1 MMRAPRWRATVQMG
15 LGYGALGVVMA
26 AGQAPLGWWWA
37 TLAALTAL
45 FLILP
50 MQAPPRVWA
59 GRLWAAG
66 AGYFAASLFWIIE
79 PFFVEPEIHGWMA
92 PFALMLMA
100 GGLALFWAGA
110 GWIAARLIPGPA
122 DRFEGALWHVTR
134 KRPRAVPT
142 HPPRTRPRALPAL
155 ARGRDQRVGEPQ
167 QSAGWDITHSARRR
181 IAALVLAMTGL
192 ELLRG
197 WVFTGFPWASLG
209 HVLIDTGAVHLAALG
224 GAGLLSLLVLGGA
237 ALLAHGARAR
247 RLPALVLAVALGA
260 GAWGWGHTRPPAPD
274 PLEQIIRLAQPNA
287 PQDEKWRDDRALF
300 FFERLLDQTSAPAQP
315 APALILWPET
325 SVPFFLEFPG
335 EGLVMMAEAIAVHGA
350 DARLGFGVQRYEDRR
365 YFNSLALIDR
375 DAQVSHIYDKHHL
388 VPFGEYVPFSE
399 AILGTGLAG
408 FAAQV
413 LAGYSP
419 GPGPALL
426 DLGDLGTAL
435 PLICYESIFPRHL
448 RTTARPDWVL
458 QITNDAWFG
467 TLTGPYQHLA
477 QARLRAVE
485 QGLPVLRAA
494 NTGVSAVIDARGGVS
509 AQLGLGQAGYL
520 DAPLPRALPPTPYAR
535 LGDWPIWLI
544 VLGGLALLALR
555 SRGQQG

>member
-1 MMRAPRWRATVQMG
+1 MRVPRWRATAQLA
-15 LGYGALGVVMA
+15 LGYGALGAVMA
-26 AGQAPLGWWWA
+26 AGQAPLGWWWT
-37 TLAALTAL
+37 TLAALMAL
-45 FLILP
+45 FLVLP
-50 MQAPPRVWA
+50 KQARPRIWA

-66 AGYFAASLFWIIE
+66 SGYFAASLFWIVE

-92 PFALMLMA
+92 PFALVFMA
-100 GGLALFWAGA
+100 GGLALFWAAA
-110 GWIAARLIPGPA
+110 GWIAARLTT
-122 DRFEGALWHVTR
+122 GA
-134 KRPRAVPT
+134 
-142 HPPRTRPRALPAL
+142 
-155 ARGRDQRVGEPQ
+155 
-167 QSAGWDITHSARRR
+167 SARS
-181 IAALVLAMTGL
+181 AALVLAMTGL
-192 ELLRG
+192 ELARG

-209 HVLIDTGAVHLAALG
+209 HVLIDTAAVHLAALG

-247 RLPALVLAVALGA
+247 RLAALVLAVALGA

-274 PLEQIIRLAQPNA
+274 PQGQIIRLAQPNA
-287 PQDEKWRDDRALF
+287 PQDEKWRDDRALL

-335 EGLVMMAEAIAVHGA
+335 DGLVMMAEAMAGHGPET
-350 DARLGFGVQRYEDRR
+350 RLGFGVQRYQDRR
-365 YFNSLALIDR
+365 YFNSLALIDT
-375 DAQVSHIYDKHHL
+375 DARISHIYDKHHL

-426 DLGDLGTAL
+426 DLGDLGMAL

-448 RTTARPDWVL
+448 RATARPDWVL

-494 NTGVSAVIDARGGVS
+494 NTGVSAVIDARGGVT
-509 AQLGLGQAGYL
+509 AQLGLGQAGFL
-520 DAPLPRALPPTPYAR
+520 DAPLPRALAPTPYAR
-535 LGDWPIWLI
+535 FGDWPIWLI
-544 VLGGLALLALR
+544 VLGGLALLAVRGR
-555 SRGQQG
+555 SQRG